1 MILQKTTLLAGAM
14 LSFLTVSAQHTSLLY
29 EVSGNDL
36 QAPSYV
42 FGTIHLLCSDDIQ
55 VTDAMKE
62 KLTASQ
68 QLVLE
73 LDFDDPDLMQEMQ
86 QKTMLPD
93 GKTIQD
99 MMEAKDYAALS
110 QFFQDSLKIPLTA
123 VERFSPIALSS
134 MLYMQMLPCQPG
146 SYEASLTQ
154 LASAEGKEIIGLET
168 IDEQMAAFNQIPEE
182 GQIDYLTEMIED
194 YDKAQREFEQLVAAY
209 QTQNV
214 DELYEISQ
222 KSMEEVEGMEQYML
236 IDRNQKWVPQM
247 RSLMNKQPTF
257 FAVGAGHLGGDHGL
271 IELLTEQGYTVT
283 AVAP

>member
-1 MILQKTTLLAGAM
+1 M

-168 IDEQMAAFNQIPEE
+168 IDEQMAAFNQIPEK

-214 DELYEISQ
+214 DDLYEISQ

-271 IELLTEQGYTVT
+271 IELLTEQGYTVR